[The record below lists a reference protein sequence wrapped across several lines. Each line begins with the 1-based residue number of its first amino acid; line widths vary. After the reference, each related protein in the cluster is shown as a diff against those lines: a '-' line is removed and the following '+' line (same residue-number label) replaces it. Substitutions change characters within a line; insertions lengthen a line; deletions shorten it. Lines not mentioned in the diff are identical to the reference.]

1 MQENFQIHFPL
12 TYQLLG
18 AWFSDSDYEDLS
30 DQEIINEY
38 KKVSKPERLASLI
51 NEMSILL
58 EIKDIDKDYISKLS
72 NIYFED
78 ENDLF
83 QWLSELY
90 TYLIED

>member
-1 MQENFQIHFPL
+1 MNI
-12 TYQLLG
+12 
-18 AWFSDSDYEDLS
+18 
-30 DQEIINEY
+30 

>member
-1 MQENFQIHFPL
+1 
-12 TYQLLG
+12 
-18 AWFSDSDYEDLS
+18 
-30 DQEIINEY
+30 
-38 KKVSKPERLASLI
+38 
-51 NEMSILL
+51 MSILL

>member
-1 MQENFQIHFPL
+1 MNI
-12 TYQLLG
+12 
-18 AWFSDSDYEDLS
+18 
-30 DQEIINEY
+30 

-51 NEMSILL
+51 NEMSIVL
-58 EIKDIDKDYISKLS
+58 EIKDIYKDYISKLL

-83 QWLSELY
+83 QWLNELY

>member
-1 MQENFQIHFPL
+1 MQENFKINFPL

-18 AWFSDSDYEDLS
+18 AWFSDSDYEDLN

-51 NEMSILL
+51 HEMSTLL
-58 EIKDIDKDYISKLS
+58 KIEDIDKDYISKLS

-78 ENDLF
+78 ENDLR
-83 QWLSELY
+83 QWLNEINN
-90 TYLIED
+90 YLIEN